1 MRSRSASWASA
12 LILFPSALV
21 TMANCSCNLG
31 EVPKLNLPPRSVRQL
46 FLPLP
51 LPETIYFL
59 ADSGRYR
66 SAMGVRQRP
75 VHFQGGFRQ
84 AILGA
89 QDEYGFIRTDA
100 RDLYI
105 AIFA

>member
-1 MRSRSASWASA
+1 
-12 LILFPSALV
+12 
-21 TMANCSCNLG
+21 
-31 EVPKLNLPPRSVRQL
+31 
-46 FLPLP
+46 
-51 LPETIYFL
+51 LPETIYFP

-66 SAMGVRQRP
+66 GAMGIRQHP

-84 AILGA
+84 TILGA

-105 AIFA
+105 AIFAGTCHDGFLCKSNLFLVAYETIGQDF